1 MIEIKL
7 DGPLGPHATGGYKN
21 QVRII
26 GVGHAGV
33 AALDYIV
40 VRGSGECDMTV
51 IDTDQQVLQAS
62 VVSDKMLLGFEFTR
76 GLGCGGDLE
85 LAEEVAAT
93 CQEQFSQITDGAEYI
108 LICTGLG
115 GGTGSVF
122 APELVRHAH
131 KHGAK
136 VIVLASMPFAFQGRR
151 LYCQALDC
159 LAKLR
164 STADAV
170 MVFANDRLSGVPSVA
185 GNIRHGFHLLNQ
197 FAGRTLN
204 SLAQVL
210 SKHGFIQLT
219 FADLRSLFGRL
230 HGTEVIENCWAGCGE
245 VSPDENDISKL
256 INQVIDSPLFQD
268 ETAWRNADHAVVCL
282 TGGRELSLSEV
293 EDILA
298 ELQERLPSELPVA
311 AGTHLDASGDGTL
324 RMTLLLAATSAPVVE
339 MLPGGE
345 DSGTASDYGISAGGS
360 GSGSAAAAQ
369 EAMASTGTGVSTV
382 TISPPQSSTSAPMAA
397 PSFPVPDSVPVP
409 ASAPT
414 PRQTSPLMP
423 AMASAGVSGT
433 AGLMGMT
440 ALSSGSGSSPST
452 GAPGAAYGVPHQHLP
467 QYLLNQ
473 QHPAAAVETSQAG
486 YGVVP
491 QGADE
496 DAHPLFSPAEGEAY
510 PTFGDPRHSTALPPM
525 PWESTQPQYAGA
537 QHGHAPAPAQYAAPE
552 YYPENHHPVA
562 ISAPA
567 PVSSVAFT
575 PYGAQR
581 RTAANPHFSHV
592 LTAAEAPVAFHQADT
607 ATREVRNRFERA
619 DHTYYH
625 GENLDQPTWRRRR
638 IKLR

>member
-7 DGPLGPHATGGYKN
+7 DGPLGPAAAGGFKN
-21 QVRII
+21 QVRIL

-40 VRGSGECDMTV
+40 VRGSGDCDMTV

-62 VVSDKMLLGFEFTR
+62 VVADKLLLGYELTR

-85 LAEEVAAT
+85 LAEEVAAN
-93 CQEQFSQITDGAEYI
+93 CQEQFAQITDGAEYV

-159 LAKLR
+159 LARLR
-164 STADAV
+164 ASADAV

-210 SKHGFIQLT
+210 SRHGFIQLT
-219 FADLRSLFGRL
+219 FADLRSLYGRL

-245 VSPDENDISKL
+245 VAPDEQDISKL
-256 INQVIDSPLFQD
+256 INQVIDSPLFAD

-282 TGGRELSLSEV
+282 TGGRELSLSEI

-345 DSGTASDYGISAGGS
+345 EIMPDEYGVDLQEVAMAESAISATPHASAASAGAPASAPGRSASLSSQPGMEFPAMYAQATGHQHVPTAAGAPGRSSHPATGVHGGS
-360 GSGSAAAAQ
+360 PVAPAHGVTDDVSHPLFGVEGEAHPTFTDSQRLPQYYPAAAAAAAQ
-369 EAMASTGTGVSTV
+369 QPWQTRQGSPAPASVASQPVVAEYDAEAPV
-382 TISPPQSSTSAPMAA
+382 IPPLYQ
-397 PSFPVPDSVPVP
+397 P
-409 ASAPT
+409 ASAP
-414 PRQTSPLMP
+414 
-423 AMASAGVSGT
+423 
-433 AGLMGMT
+433 
-440 ALSSGSGSSPST
+440 
-452 GAPGAAYGVPHQHLP
+452 
-467 QYLLNQ
+467 
-473 QHPAAAVETSQAG
+473 
-486 YGVVP
+486 
-491 QGADE
+491 
-496 DAHPLFSPAEGEAY
+496 
-510 PTFGDPRHSTALPPM
+510 
-525 PWESTQPQYAGA
+525 
-537 QHGHAPAPAQYAAPE
+537 
-552 YYPENHHPVA
+552 VA
-562 ISAPA
+562 
-567 PVSSVAFT
+567 SVAFT
-575 PYGAQR
+575 PHGAQR
-581 RTAANPHFSHV
+581 RSAAAPYVSHV
-592 LTAAEAPVAFHQADT
+592 TMTAAEPPVPYHEVNT
-607 ATREVRNRFERA
+607 ATREVRSRFERA
-619 DHTYYH
+619 DRTYYH